1 MYLAVR
7 WSAKYF
13 FCSEFQDILEKLR
26 RRRSRR
32 RKKKAIVKRYAFQA
46 LKLSI
51 VILGEEVLLLVM
63 VMLYE
68 VMLLVQST
76 VLITIIEF

>member
-1 MYLAVR
+1 MVCKIFFLLRIPGYSGKVA
-7 WSAKYF
+7 AKKKQKK
-13 FCSEFQDILEKLR
+13 E
-26 RRRSRR
+26 
-32 RKKKAIVKRYAFQA
+32 KKAIVKRYAFQT

-68 VMLLVQST
+68 VMLLGQFT